1 MPTRLPA
8 ALVLT
13 SLLAAG
19 CAAPKAPEYIGP
31 PLPASELAIV
41 QAQDPANT
49 GGATVRFHLTFE
61 SFMKVGDGQ
70 RTFVGDARIGY
81 PTRISVLPGDY
92 TLITRCISGNYSAH
106 PAAELRLEAGRT
118 YTLRCGVSP
127 HNLTSFRLTM
137 DSVE

>member
-1 MPTRLPA
+1 MPTRRLA

-19 CAAPKAPEYIGP
+19 CAAPKTPVHIGP

-49 GGATVRFHLTFE
+49 GGATVRFHLSFE

-70 RTFVGDARIGY
+70 RTFVGDARNGY
-81 PTRISVLPGDY
+81 PTRISVLPG
-92 TLITRCISGNYSAH
+92 
-106 PAAELRLEAGRT
+106 RLSEAGSACR
-118 YTLRCGVSP
+118 
-127 HNLTSFRLTM
+127 
-137 DSVE
+137 